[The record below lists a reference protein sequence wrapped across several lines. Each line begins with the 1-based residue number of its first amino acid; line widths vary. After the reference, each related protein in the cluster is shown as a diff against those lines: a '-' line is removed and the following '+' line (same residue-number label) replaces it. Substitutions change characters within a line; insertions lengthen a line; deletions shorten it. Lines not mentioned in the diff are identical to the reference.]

1 MKTFH
6 IHIQGIVQGVGF
18 RPLVF
23 SLAANEGLHGYV
35 NNTSDGVHIRFHAE
49 NLVQARTFEQLILNQ
64 LPPRA
69 RVTHSRLTEVF
80 GDELFEDFRII
91 HSQTG
96 ENFKGL
102 MLTPDFALCKKCREE
117 LYDQDNRRYLY
128 PFITC
133 TDCGPRYSLIRELPY
148 DRERSTMNVFTM
160 CDDCQREYEDPF
172 DRRYHSQTNSCP
184 QCAIELFLWTPK
196 GGKKKL
202 SRFEEIAELW
212 KSSKI
217 VAIKGIGGYLLT
229 CDATQPEVVQ
239 RLRKRKNRPDKPFAL
254 MYHNVYELAEDVEMD
269 IGEKL
274 ELESVEAP
282 IVIMSLKED
291 PWTPLALD
299 AIAPGL
305 QQLGVMLPYTPLY
318 DLLLGYFKK
327 PIVATSGNPS
337 NSTIVYS
344 DEQAIEQLSLI
355 ADAILIN
362 NREIVLPQD
371 DSVVRFTPVKR
382 QRIVL
387 RHSRGMAPSLIQE
400 GLRLS
405 PNAVLAMGAMLKST
419 FSILHQGNLFVSQYL
434 GSTEHYEA
442 QENYRGVLRHFE
454 RLFHFE
460 LEYILVDKHP
470 AYFSTRWGRELAE
483 QRGVPVLEVQ
493 HHLAHFYAVLGEHNL
508 LEAEERVLGVIWD
521 GTGLGDDGQI
531 WGGEFFACE
540 NGRVERLGHLPYFNF
555 ILGDKMPREPR
566 ISALALTHGLEGAD
580 EFLQSRFT
588 AEEWRIYR
596 HLLETGSDLKTSS
609 VGRLFD
615 GVASLLFGIDRQTYE
630 GQAAMQLEQAAYRY
644 FRKNGISFYY
654 SYLPAGIL
662 PEDMTIFL
670 LQAVLQDLKKGLQPD
685 FISARF
691 HLSLVQYI
699 ANFAETHGFEKI
711 AFSGGVFQNAWLAD
725 LAISLMGDEKKLYFH
740 RQLSPNDE
748 CISFGQ
754 VMAFQGQGI

>member
-1 MKTFH
+1 M
-6 IHIQGIVQGVGF
+6 QGIVQGVGF

-23 SLAANEGLHGYV
+23 CLAANEGLRGYV
-35 NNTSDGVHIRFHAE
+35 NNTSDGVHICFHAE
-49 NLVQARTFEQLILNQ
+49 NLAKAKAFEQLILGQ

-69 RVTHSRLTEVF
+69 RVTQSRVEEISN
-80 GDELFEDFRII
+80 DEAFEDFRII
-91 HSQTG
+91 HSETG

-102 MLTPDFALCKKCREE
+102 MLTPDFAFCKNCREE
-117 LYDQDNRRYLY
+117 MYDPDNRRYLY

-133 TDCGPRYSLIRELPY
+133 TDCGPRYSLIRGLPY
-148 DRERSTMNVFTM
+148 DRERSTMEAFTM
-160 CDDCQREYEDPF
+160 CADCQREYEDPF

-184 QCAIELFLWTPK
+184 QCAIKLFLWTPEE
-196 GGKKKL
+196 GKKPL
-202 SRFEEIAELW
+202 ERFEEIAELW
-212 KSSKI
+212 KRGKI

-229 CDATQPEVVQ
+229 CDATKPEVVQ

-254 MYHNVYELAEDVEMD
+254 MYHDMYELAEDVEMD

-291 PWTPLALD
+291 PWTPLAFD
-299 AIAPGL
+299 AIVPGL
-305 QQLGVMLPYTPLY
+305 HQLGVMLPYTPLY
-318 DLLLGYFKK
+318 DLLLGCFHK
-327 PIVATSGNPS
+327 PIVATSGNAS
-337 NSTIVYS
+337 NSTIIYR

-371 DSVVRFTPVKR
+371 DSIVRFTPLKR

-387 RHSRGMAPSLIQE
+387 RRSRGMAPSLIQE

-434 GSTEHYEA
+434 GNTEHYEA
-442 QENYRGVLRHFE
+442 QENYREVFRHFE
-454 RLFHFE
+454 SLFHFE
-460 LEYILVDKHP
+460 PEYILVDKHP
-470 AYFSTRWGRELAE
+470 AYFSTQWGRELAE
-483 QRGVPVLEVQ
+483 QRGIPVLEVQ

-508 LEAEERVLGVIWD
+508 QETGQRVLGVIWD
-521 GTGLGDDGQI
+521 GTGLGDDGQV
-531 WGGEFFACE
+531 WGGEFFSYE
-540 NGRVERLGHLPYFNF
+540 NGRVERLGHLPYFDF

-566 ISALALTHGLEGAD
+566 ISALALTNGLEGAD

-588 AEEWRIYR
+588 TEEWRIYR
-596 HLLETGSDLKTSS
+596 HLLEAGSDLKTSS

-630 GQAAMQLEQAAYRY
+630 GQAAMQLEQGAYRY
-644 FRKNGISFYY
+644 FRKNGISSYY
-654 SYLPAGIL
+654 SYLPAGTL
-662 PEDMTIFL
+662 PENMTIFL
-670 LQAVLQDLKKGLQPD
+670 LQAILQDLKKGLEPD

-699 ANFAETHGFEKI
+699 ANFAEAQGFEHI
-711 AFSGGVFQNAWLAD
+711 AFSGGVFQNAWLTD
-725 LAISLMGDEKKLYFH
+725 LTISLMGDDKKLYFH

-754 VMAFQGQGI
+754 LMAFPGMENQSI

>member
-1 MKTFH
+1 M
-6 IHIQGIVQGVGF
+6 QGIVQGVGF

-23 SLAANEGLHGYV
+23 CLAANEGLRGYV
-35 NNTSDGVHIRFHAE
+35 NNTSDGVHICFHAE
-49 NLVQARTFEQLILNQ
+49 NLAKAKAFEQLILGQ

-69 RVTHSRLTEVF
+69 RVTQSRVEEISN
-80 GDELFEDFRII
+80 DEAFEDFRII
-91 HSQTG
+91 HSETG

-102 MLTPDFALCKKCREE
+102 MLTPDFAFCKNCREE
-117 LYDQDNRRYLY
+117 MYDPDNRRYLY

-133 TDCGPRYSLIRELPY
+133 TDCGPRYSLIRGLPY
-148 DRERSTMNVFTM
+148 DRERSTMEAFTM
-160 CDDCQREYEDPF
+160 CADCQREYEDPF

-184 QCAIELFLWTPK
+184 QCAIKLFLWTPEE
-196 GGKKKL
+196 GKKPL
-202 SRFEEIAELW
+202 ERFEEIAELW
-212 KSSKI
+212 KRGKI

-229 CDATQPEVVQ
+229 CDATKPEVVQ

-254 MYHNVYELAEDVEMD
+254 MYHDMYELAEDVEMD

-291 PWTPLALD
+291 PWTPLAFD

-318 DLLLGYFKK
+318 DLLLGCFHK
-327 PIVATSGNPS
+327 PIVATSGNAS
-337 NSTIVYS
+337 NSTIIYR

-371 DSVVRFTPVKR
+371 DSIVRFTPLKR

-387 RHSRGMAPSLIQE
+387 RRSRGMAPSLIQE

-434 GSTEHYEA
+434 GNTEHYEA
-442 QENYRGVLRHFE
+442 QENYREVFRHFE
-454 RLFHFE
+454 SLFHFE
-460 LEYILVDKHP
+460 PEYILVDKHP
-470 AYFSTRWGRELAE
+470 AYFSTQWGRELAE
-483 QRGVPVLEVQ
+483 QRGIPVLEVQ

-508 LEAEERVLGVIWD
+508 QETGQRVLGVIWD
-521 GTGLGDDGQI
+521 GTGLGDDGQV
-531 WGGEFFACE
+531 WGGEFFSYE
-540 NGRVERLGHLPYFNF
+540 NGRVERLGHLPYFDF

-566 ISALALTHGLEGAD
+566 ISALALTNGLEGAD

-588 AEEWRIYR
+588 TEEWRIYR
-596 HLLETGSDLKTSS
+596 HLLEAGSDLKTSS

-630 GQAAMQLEQAAYRY
+630 GQAAMQLEQGAYRY
-644 FRKNGISFYY
+644 FRKNGISSYY
-654 SYLPAGIL
+654 SYLPAGTL
-662 PEDMTIFL
+662 PENMTIFL
-670 LQAVLQDLKKGLQPD
+670 LQAILQDLKKGLEPD

-699 ANFAETHGFEKI
+699 ANFAEAQGFEHI
-711 AFSGGVFQNAWLAD
+711 AFSGGVFQNAWLTD
-725 LAISLMGDEKKLYFH
+725 LTISLMGDDKKLYFH

-754 VMAFQGQGI
+754 LMAFPGMENQSI